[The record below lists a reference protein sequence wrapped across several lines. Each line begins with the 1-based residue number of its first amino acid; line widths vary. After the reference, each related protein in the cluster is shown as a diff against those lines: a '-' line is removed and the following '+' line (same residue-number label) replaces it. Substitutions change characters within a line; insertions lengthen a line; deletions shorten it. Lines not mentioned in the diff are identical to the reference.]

1 MPFHKPKI
9 EKHVY
14 SIGEVAEMFEVKP
27 SLIRYWEKVFPS
39 LQLQKT
45 PAQNR
50 RFTWDDIEHLRLIY
64 HLVKEQGLTLK
75 GAQKKLK
82 ENRSDTRNA
91 FEVIKHLQ
99 EIRRELQEIRRELE
113 E

>member
-9 EKHVY
+9 EKHFY
-14 SIGEVAEMFEVKP
+14 SIGEVAEMFEVNS
-27 SLIRYWEKVFPS
+27 SLIRYWESVFPTFCP
-39 LQLQKT
+39 QKT
-45 PAQNR
+45 PTRNR
-50 RFTWDDIEHLRLIY
+50 RYTWDDIEHLQLIY

-82 ENRSDTRNA
+82 ENINETCQN
-91 FEVIKHLQ
+91 FEVVKQLQ
-99 EIRRELQEIRRELE
+99 EIRRQLLEIRKELE